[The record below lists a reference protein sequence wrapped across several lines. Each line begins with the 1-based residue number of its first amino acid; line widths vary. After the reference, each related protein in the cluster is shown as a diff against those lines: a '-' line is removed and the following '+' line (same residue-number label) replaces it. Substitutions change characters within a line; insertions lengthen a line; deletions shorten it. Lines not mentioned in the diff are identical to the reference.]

1 LENLQ
6 NNKRKKKLHSQGTR
20 LVRSLFKNILISL
33 HKPTLS
39 IDKVLTISYGK
50 DEGEDIEI
58 EYETLQA
65 VDYTITVDN
74 DEILIHITKELLS
87 DFEYHF
93 LVTTLQTDGTEE
105 DNQFQFQVR
114 VANPAYIGTFEN
126 LQYVKGAGKND
137 WHYVTITYNAASKSY
152 IWSNRAGISWSLYP
166 TSKSGELRVGQDC
179 PPYYSTGHTIA
190 NFTADGVYGPS
201 NELYSR
207 KVGNPLLCGDFENH
221 QYDLKDKND
230 WHYVHIDY
238 DESTQ
243 KYTWSNRAGVK
254 WSMYQTNVFN
264 KLRVGEDCPYFE
276 NGYTEA
282 IFNENGIYGPH
293 KEFYDKK

>member
-1 LENLQ
+1 M
-6 NNKRKKKLHSQGTR
+6 KL
-20 LVRSLFKNILISL
+20 NMI
-33 HKPTLS
+33 
-39 IDKVLTISYGK
+39 LTIAFSCIVF
-50 DEGEDIEI
+50 ENV
-58 EYETLQA
+58 LSA
-65 VDYTITVDN
+65 VT
-74 DEILIHITKELLS
+74 
-87 DFEYHF
+87 
-93 LVTTLQTDGTEE
+93 
-105 DNQFQFQVR
+105 

-137 WHYVTITYNAASKSY
+137 WHYVTITYSAASKSY
-152 IWSNRAGISWSLYP
+152 SWSNRAGISWSLYP

-179 PPYYSTGHTIA
+179 PYYSTGHTIA
-190 NFTADGVYGPS
+190 NFTADGVYGPW

-221 QYDLKDKND
+221 KYDLKGKND

-264 KLRVGEDCPYFE
+264 KLRVGEDCPYLK

-282 IFNENGIYGPH
+282 IFTDNGIYGPH